1 MKPTK
6 KTVKAIKEIEKKVA
20 SVCNTNDGVVD
31 EITGM
36 VYPKKTIEVTR
47 NDDGVI
53 VNKETGEP
61 HFPKS
66 RQIEVKLSF
75 GTSAPSLKHQ
85 LEEQGFTLSKGFL
98 KDAENIRIDLFGLN
112 QAGILSSKQLWKC
125 FNKLSKVIS
134 KMVVNSQIKDGEL
147 ARHIE
152 TKRF

>member
-6 KTVKAIKEIEKKVA
+6 KTVKAIQEIEKMVA
-20 SVCNTNDGVVD
+20 EVCDA
-31 EITGM
+31 
-36 VYPKKTIEVTR
+36 KKTIEVTR

-66 RQIEVKLSF
+66 REIEVKLSF

-85 LEEQGFTLSKGFL
+85 LEEQGFTLPKGVL
-98 KDAENIRIDLFGLN
+98 KDAQNIRIDLLALN

-125 FNKLSKVIS
+125 FKKLSKQIS
-134 KMVVNSQIKDGEL
+134 KMVVNAEIKDGEIATHL
-147 ARHIE
+147 E
-152 TKRF
+152 TKIS